1 MFQIHYLRLTTAILH
16 HEKSR
21 KYLLNNVLYPSVC
34 SSFEETLLTECLI
47 MTELEGFVTCCPEHT
62 FTFDVLR
69 SVVFFYIKT
78 PLRVK
83 EAGLEELILTTWWP
97 THFDKEVKAAHLSE
111 CGAAD
116 VIKTTVCA
124 QVTL

>member
-1 MFQIHYLRLTTAILH
+1 MSH
-16 HEKSR
+16 H
-21 KYLLNNVLYPSVC
+21 
-34 SSFEETLLTECLI
+34 
-47 MTELEGFVTCCPEHT
+47 VTSCPEHT

-97 THFDKEVKAAHLSE
+97 THFDKEVSVDVWNVATSRWNFTITGTEAESGFVLSFKIQNFVLS
-111 CGAAD
+111 D
-116 VIKTTVCA
+116 
-124 QVTL
+124 

>member
-1 MFQIHYLRLTTAILH
+1 MSDH
-16 HEKSR
+16 
-21 KYLLNNVLYPSVC
+21 
-34 SSFEETLLTECLI
+34 
-47 MTELEGFVTCCPEHT
+47 VTSCPEHT

-97 THFDKEVKAAHLSE
+97 THFDKEVKQLCDLWNV
-111 CGAAD
+111 CGLLCFCFSSYWYCVFTVTGTD
-116 VIKTTVCA
+116 VITVKDDLKLNSA
-124 QVTL
+124 VFI